1 MTRSSLSSK
10 WSGSTAAVWPSLVRP
25 GRTDQ
30 EEDQEFPGEGDPLE
44 DQPGDRVVMT
54 TVVEVEAEEGEV
66 AVVAEV
72 ETLEMGGELEAVGL
86 LEVEVVEEEVE
97 EEEARLVMLTV
108 TAAKR

>member
-1 MTRSSLSSK
+1 M
-10 WSGSTAAVWPSLVRP
+10 
-25 GRTDQ
+25 
-30 EEDQEFPGEGDPLE
+30 
-44 DQPGDRVVMT
+44 VMT

-97 EEEARLVMLTV
+97 EVEEVEEEVEEEEVRLGMLTV

>member
-1 MTRSSLSSK
+1 M
-10 WSGSTAAVWPSLVRP
+10 
-25 GRTDQ
+25 
-30 EEDQEFPGEGDPLE
+30 
-44 DQPGDRVVMT
+44 VMT